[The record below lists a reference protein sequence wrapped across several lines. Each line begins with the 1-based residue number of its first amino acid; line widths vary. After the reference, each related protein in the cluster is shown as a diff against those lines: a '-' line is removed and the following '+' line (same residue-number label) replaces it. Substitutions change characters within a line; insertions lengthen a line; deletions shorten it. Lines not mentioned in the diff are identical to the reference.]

1 MAGVVLMVAVAV
13 AVAVAVP
20 VMSLLGHGPADHR
33 VGRRLEG
40 LHRNLRTTN
49 MCE

>member
-13 AVAVAVP
+13 PVAVP

-49 MCE
+49 MGE